1 MSRNKSHYFIQT
13 LHKFVEVHFI
23 KIIFG
28 HMWRLKSCQKQFSLA
43 KSYNLQF
50 SACSKTLYHLQ
61 QLRLSFSYCFWY
73 LICTCV
79 WILIFLSCPF
89 SADEYGCMLSM
100 CLPDHLSLPT
110 CKGNWGIAP
119 DIWQQV
125 KKLWVDFP
133 PTLINFYPPVPW
145 IIVLSQSWAMSS
157 SLFSFSLFVTR
168 EDRTSLWM
176 NLEHSKIGSQT
187 LATPLYK

>member
-1 MSRNKSHYFIQT
+1 MSREKSDYFIQT

-28 HMWRLKSCQKQFSLA
+28 LMWRLKSCQKQFSLA

-61 QLRLSFSYCFWY
+61 QLYCSYCFRY
-73 LICTCV
+73 LICISV
-79 WILIFLSCPF
+79 WILIFMSCPF
-89 SADEYGCMLSM
+89 SEDEYGCMLSM

-125 KKLWVDFP
+125 KKLGVDFP
-133 PTLINFYPPVPW
+133 PSLINFHPPVPW

-157 SLFSFSLFVTR
+157 SLYSFSLFVTR
-168 EDRTSLWM
+168 EDRTCVRM
-176 NLEHSKIGSQT
+176 NLGHSKIDFQ
-187 LATPLYK
+187 APCPQK